1 MEDIMNLLVGG
12 DDTIDV
18 LAESLKADR
27 KLILNG
33 EVDSW
38 CVEEICMQIMKWN
51 QDDKDIMPEKRKKIY
66 LLINT
71 PGGDAFSGMNM
82 LDVITC
88 SETPVVTIGYG
99 MCCSMGFYLLC
110 AGKERYCFPNTI
122 VLLHDGS
129 NSIQTTSRKGK
140 DIQAFYDKLDE
151 KLQEFVVEHTNM
163 DADYLESVADREMY
177 LFGQEAKEK
186 GIVDKIIGVDCRLN
200 EVF

>member
-1 MEDIMNLLVGG
+1 MEDIMNLLVGS
-12 DDTIDV
+12 DDTVDV

-51 QDDKDIMPEKRKKIY
+51 QDD
-66 LLINT
+66 
-71 PGGDAFSGMNM
+71 FSGMNM

-177 LFGQEAKEK
+177 LFG
-186 GIVDKIIGVDCRLN
+186 
-200 EVF
+200 